1 MTTPDTTDQLPGDTG
16 IRNRAYRKIGLR
28 LLPLLFLAYVFS
40 YVDRVNIGFAQLQ
53 MSEDLGFSAA
63 VYGLGAGIFFI
74 GYFLFEIPSNL
85 LLQKYGARIW
95 IARIMISWGIL
106 SALLMVTQEAW
117 QFYLIRF
124 LLGVAEAGF
133 FPGVILYLTYW
144 YPNARR
150 ARATAFF
157 FTAVAF
163 AGVVGGPLSGWA
175 LTALDGAK
183 GLYGWQWMFLIEG
196 IPAVLLGIAVLIWLP
211 SVPAKAKWL
220 TTEEKTVVQ
229 DDLSAEDTAK
239 PVHSTWAGLK
249 DPKVLLLA
257 AIYFCFVLG
266 SYGIAFWLPQVIKG
280 AGVTDFLQVGL
291 LSAIPWSAAI
301 VLMVL
306 AAKSSDR
313 TRKRRLHVGSAA
325 VLGAAG
331 LFIVSAAGGGHL
343 VLTMIGLVLATAG
356 VFTALPLFW
365 SLPTAFLAGGAAA
378 VGLATIN
385 SIGNLA
391 GFIANY
397 MVGWITTLTGST
409 TWATIVLAVVLLLGV
424 GLMLKVPGKLVDR

>member
-1 MTTPDTTDQLPGDTG
+1 MD
-16 IRNRAYRKIGLR
+16 
-28 LLPLLFLAYVFS
+28 V
-40 YVDRVNIGFAQLQ
+40 
-53 MSEDLGFSAA
+53 
-63 VYGLGAGIFFI
+63 
-74 GYFLFEIPSNL
+74 
-85 LLQKYGARIW
+85 
-95 IARIMISWGIL
+95 
-106 SALLMVTQEAW
+106 
-117 QFYLIRF
+117 
-124 LLGVAEAGF
+124 
-133 FPGVILYLTYW
+133 
-144 YPNARR
+144 
-150 ARATAFF
+150 
-157 FTAVAF
+157 
-163 AGVVGGPLSGWA
+163 
-175 LTALDGAK
+175 
-183 GLYGWQWMFLIEG
+183 LIEG
-196 IPAVLLGIAVLIWLP
+196 IPAVLIGIAVLIWLP

-220 TTEEKTVVQ
+220 TTEEDRRQ

-313 TRKRRLHVGSAA
+313 TRKRRMHVGSAA

-391 GFIANY
+391 GFVANY

-409 TWATIVLAVVLLLGV
+409 TWATVVLAVVLLLGV